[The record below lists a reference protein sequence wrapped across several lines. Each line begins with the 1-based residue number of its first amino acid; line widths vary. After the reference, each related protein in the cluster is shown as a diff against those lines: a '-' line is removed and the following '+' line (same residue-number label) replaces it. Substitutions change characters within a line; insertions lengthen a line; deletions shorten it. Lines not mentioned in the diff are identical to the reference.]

1 MYKKPS
7 RIVND
12 ESPCSSYAKNR
23 KNSKRPTFIEQT
35 QYYILGGLPIL
46 AKKSNNSEKLMIFAL
61 GGVGEI
67 GKNMYVV
74 QYDDDIVVVDAGLK
88 FPEEDMLG
96 IDLVIPD
103 ISYLTENRDKV
114 RGIIVTHGHED
125 HIGGLPYVL
134 KHLNVP
140 LYATKLTLGLIE
152 NKLREANLLGETKR
166 ILINA
171 DSELKLGS
179 TLTATF
185 FKTNHSIPDSVG
197 VCIDTPEGNVVHTGD
212 FKFDHTPVNDQFA
225 DLQRMAEIG
234 QKGVLAL
241 LSDSTNAEKP
251 GFTPSEKSVGIV
263 LEDIFRKARQRVV
276 VATFASNVHRIQ
288 QVVNAADATGRKIVV
303 VGRSMVNVVS
313 IASELGYL
321 EIPEGMIIEPEEIN
335 RIGAD
340 RVAILCTGSQGEPM
354 SALSRMARST
364 HRKVDILP
372 GDTVIIAATPVPG
385 NEKYVGRTIDALF
398 RLGAEVIYSGSNKGV
413 HVSGHGSQEEL
424 KLMLNLMRPKFF
436 IPIHGEYRMLRK
448 HAQLG
453 ESVGVDPDNIFLVD
467 IGDVVEIHNGEAR
480 KAGKVPSGNVLIDG
494 LGVGDVGNIVL
505 RDRKLLSQDGIL
517 VVVVTL
523 SKQDGRI
530 VSGPDIISRGFVYV
544 RESEGLL
551 DEANRVVT
559 STLQRLMSENVNEW
573 ASLKSGV
580 KDSLGR
586 FLFDQ
591 TRRRPMILPIIMEV

>member
-1 MYKKPS
+1 MSKKNN
-7 RIVND
+7 ND
-12 ESPCSSYAKNR
+12 
-23 KNSKRPTFIEQT
+23 
-35 QYYILGGLPIL
+35 
-46 AKKSNNSEKLMIFAL
+46 KLMIFAL

-74 QYDDDIVVVDAGLK
+74 QYGNDIVVVDAGLK

-96 IDLVIPD
+96 IDIVIPD

-114 RGIIVTHGHED
+114 RGIVLTHGHED

-140 LYATKLTLGLIE
+140 VYGTKLTLGLVE
-152 NKLREANLLGETKR
+152 NKLKEANLLGETKR
-166 ILINA
+166 ILINE
-171 DSELKLGS
+171 DSEIELGNS
-179 TLTATF
+179 LSVSF

-197 VCIDTPEGNVVHTGD
+197 VCIETPEGVVVHTGD
-212 FKFDHTPVNDQFA
+212 FKFDHTPVNGQFA

-234 QKGVLAL
+234 SKGVLAL

-251 GFTPSEKSVGIV
+251 GFTPSEKNVGIV
-263 LEDIFRKARQRVV
+263 LEDIFRKASQRVV
-276 VATFASNVHRIQ
+276 VATFASNVHRVQ
-288 QVVNAADATGRKIVV
+288 QVINAAEMTGRKVAVI
-303 VGRSMVNVVS
+303 GRSMVNVVN
-313 IASELGYL
+313 IASDLGYL
-321 EIPEGMIIEPEEIN
+321 EIPDGMIIEPEEV
-335 RIGAD
+335 GKMAAD
-340 RVAILCTGSQGEPM
+340 RVVILCTGSQGEPM
-354 SALSRMARST
+354 SALTRMARST

-385 NEKYVGRTIDALF
+385 NEKYVGRTIDELF
-398 RLGAEVIYSGSNKGV
+398 RLGAEVHYSGANSGV

-424 KLMLNLMRPKFF
+424 KLMLNLMKPKYF
-436 IPIHGEYRMLRK
+436 IPIHGEFRMQRR
-448 HAQLG
+448 HALLA
-453 ESVGVDPDNIFLVD
+453 EAVGVERENIFITD
-467 IGDVVEIHNGEAR
+467 IGEVVEIQGGAAR
-480 KAGKVPSGNVLIDG
+480 KAGKVSSGNVLIDG

-523 SKQDGRI
+523 SKQDGKI

-551 DEANRVVT
+551 DEANRIVT
-559 STLQRLMSENVNEW
+559 NTLQKLMSENVNEW
-573 ASLKSGV
+573 ASLKTNV

-586 FLFDQ
+586 FLYEQ